1 MINDLGLQLVKEFE
15 GLRLKAYRC
24 PAGVWTI
31 GYGHTRGVH
40 NGQECTEAE
49 AASWLVEDLL
59 EAESTVKYLVTAP
72 LTENQRAALVSLVF
86 NIGGGNF
93 RTSTLLRLLN
103 AGDYQGAAQQFLK
116 WTKGGG
122 EELPG
127 LKRRREAER
136 ALFLEGFEEVAEY
149 PLVQYAVK
157 RPPAKQAAYAKKL
170 QIFLR
175 DMGLYS
181 GEVDGWPGECTSLGV
196 YKLTGHYLSG
206 DGRSGLG

>member
-1 MINDLGLQLVKEFE
+1 MINDAALRLVKEFE
-15 GLRLKAYRC
+15 GLNEVAYLC
-24 PAGVWTI
+24 PARRWTI
-31 GYGHTRGVH
+31 GYGHTRGVRSGH
-40 NGQECTEAE
+40 RCTEREAE
-49 AASWLVEDLL
+49 DWLVEDLL
-59 EAESTVKYLVTAP
+59 EAEGVVKYLVTAP
-72 LTENQRAALVSLVF
+72 LTENQYGALVSLVF

-93 RTSTLLRLLN
+93 RSSTLLRMLN
-103 AGDYQGAAQQFLK
+103 GCDYAGAADQFLK

-122 EELPG
+122 VELPG

-136 ALFLEGFEEVAEY
+136 ALFLEGMQVAVEY
-149 PLVQYAVK
+149 PLVQYASK
-157 RPPAKQAAYAKKL
+157 RPDAKCQAYAKKL

-206 DGRSGLG
+206 DGRGGLG